1 MPFFEGSNSEKTI
14 IVKAESQ
21 EEAIAKINSV
31 LGKETFN
38 EADVFEVKVLAILG
52 HTREYYINDNQY
64 FELKTLK
71 EERK

>member
-14 IVKAESQ
+14 IVKAENQ

-38 EADVFEVKVLAILG
+38 EADVFEVKVLAV
-52 HTREYYINDNQY
+52 
-64 FELKTLK
+64 
-71 EERK
+71 